1 MQDEKTLSENSERA
15 TPKFKI
21 EGTYFKDK
29 CFPSLNDY
37 LHECGRN
44 PIAGGRMKD
53 KCMNVAI
60 ASIRRDLKGIKIKP
74 PVIIHYKFYEPI
86 KGQKR
91 DVMNIFSMADKV
103 IEDALVKTKTLPDD
117 NPRIVK
123 NTTHEFFYDN
133 RTRIEVEIEEVSDA
147 KD

>member
-1 MQDEKTLSENSERA
+1 MQDERTSLENSEEV
-15 TPKFKI
+15 THKFKI
-21 EGTYFKDK
+21 EGAYFKDK

-37 LHECGRN
+37 LHECGKS
-44 PIAGGRMKD
+44 PLAAGRMKE

-60 ASIRRDLKGIKIKP
+60 AFIRRYLRGIKINP

-103 IEDALVKTKTLPDD
+103 IEDALVKTKILPDD
-117 NPRIVK
+117 NPKIVK

-133 RTRIEVEIEEVSDA
+133 RTRIEVEIEEVSDE
-147 KD
+147 KR